1 MKKNA
6 GFLSTLAAGLAVLV
20 FAATAAGARASNPA
34 ETKKVDPCSLL
45 TKAEIQEILGKPV
58 SDGKL
63 NTKANAAVGLP
74 CEFTVGDYGV
84 VSILAVEA
92 MPSNA
97 PDKVMESLKKMN
109 IQVAD
114 APGIG
119 DRSFFADMGYGM
131 LQLNTWKGLNYLILT
146 LSVPGATE
154 AQQKAA
160 AGKLMGKILPRL

>member
-1 MKKNA
+1 MRKNA
-6 GFLSTLAAGLAVLV
+6 GLPSTLAAGIAIFV
-20 FAATAAGARASNPA
+20 FSVTGAGARAATPG

-92 MPSNA
+92 TPLNA
-97 PDKVMESLKKMN
+97 PDKVMAGLKKMN
-109 IQVAD
+109 IQVTD
-114 APGIG
+114 APGVG

-131 LQLNTWKGLNYLILT
+131 LQLNTWKWANYLILT